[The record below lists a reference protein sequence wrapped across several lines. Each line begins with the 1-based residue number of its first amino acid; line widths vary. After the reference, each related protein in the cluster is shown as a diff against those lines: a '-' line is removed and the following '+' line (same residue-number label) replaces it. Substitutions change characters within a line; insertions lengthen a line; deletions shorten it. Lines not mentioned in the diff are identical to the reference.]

1 MKKSILW
8 MMAAILTCGLTTVF
22 TSCGSD
28 KNDPPCSGSYVVEAK
43 VTAQTCSDRDN
54 PQSPTYQFFM
64 KYMNKVQQANT
75 EFGQVWN
82 VSVPE
87 SQLGTALAANNER
100 AVIALGRLV
109 TKLEEIKAEF
119 EADNGK
125 AGVTGIIHIEVN
137 ASAYKTLGSA
147 GNVAPDKKVTMSYGN

>member
-43 VTAQTCSDRDN
+43 VTTQTCSDRDN

-64 KYMNKVQQANT
+64 KYMNKVQQAST
-75 EFGQVWN
+75 EFGQAWN

-87 SQLGTALAANNER
+87 SQLGTALTANNEK
-100 AVIALGRLV
+100 AVSDLGKLV

-119 EADNGK
+119 DNGK
-125 AGVTGIIHIEVN
+125 AGVTGIIHIEVT

-147 GNVAPDKKVTMSYGN
+147 GNVAPDKKVSMSYGN

>member
-8 MMAAILTCGLTTVF
+8 MMAAILTCGLTTIF

-43 VTAQTCSDRDN
+43 VTTQTCSDRDN
-54 PQSPTYQFFM
+54 PQSPTYQFFV
-64 KYMNKVQQANT
+64 KYMNKVQQAST
-75 EFGQVWN
+75 EFGQAWD

-87 SQLGTALAANNER
+87 SQLGTALASNNER
-100 AVIALGRLV
+100 AVIALDRLV
-109 TKLEEIKAEF
+109 AKLEEIKAEF
-119 EADNGK
+119 DADDGK
-125 AGVTGIIHIEVN
+125 AGVTGSIHIEVT

-147 GNVAPDKKVTMSYGN
+147 GNVAPEKKITMKNGE

>member
-1 MKKSILW
+1 
-8 MMAAILTCGLTTVF
+8 MMAAILTCGLTTIF

-43 VTAQTCSDRDN
+43 VTTQTCSDRN

-64 KYMNKVQQANT
+64 KYMDKVQQAST
-75 EFGQVWN
+75 EFGQAWD

-87 SQLGTALAANNER
+87 SQLGTALASNNEKAVR
-100 AVIALGRLV
+100 ALDRLV

-119 EADNGK
+119 DADDGK
-125 AGVTGIIHIEVN
+125 AGVTGSIHIEVT

-147 GNVAPDKKVTMSYGN
+147 GNVAPEKKITMSYGN